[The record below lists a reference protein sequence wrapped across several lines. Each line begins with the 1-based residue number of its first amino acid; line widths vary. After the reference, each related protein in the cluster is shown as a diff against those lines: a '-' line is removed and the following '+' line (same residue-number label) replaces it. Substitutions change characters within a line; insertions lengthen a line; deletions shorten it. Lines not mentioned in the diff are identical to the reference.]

1 MKKINKNIFPEDFF
15 DSSNKTEN
23 ESQGKNKSKSKDHP
37 KLINPSN
44 TIKIIPN
51 EINVIKEEAFEE
63 SIEQFQLKKNNLK
76 IIIPDKSN
84 DELEP
89 STSGSSNV
97 KLSPNTL
104 SPLMGAGVDKNKFN
118 LYPNK
123 KNENIINE
131 NKEKEKEKDEEKYKI
146 TAHFIK
152 DDNSINSPRENKTL
166 IKRPST
172 PNTNRYEY
180 IYNPPL
186 TCDNKNQDKYVF
198 KYDFET
204 NKNGVIIPKEDSKF
218 HKIKR
223 QNLFKVGY
231 KNNNIIDSKKNNKI
245 NHASSKIGDIFGS
258 QCNSPRNN
266 SFVTLKN
273 NIKDKN
279 KNKIYNNNKFNKNN
293 NKINKLK
300 NNNNNNFNK
309 NKKQNSIKKQ
319 RASSMKTKNNKRD
332 KSSKKDLNELE
343 TEKPNIII
351 DNKEKKKNKSINN
364 NNVLSYLHENKL
376 SNVHNK
382 LKKEINNLFKILPED
397 FEKDPEI
404 KNNFEIIVKNIHG
417 IEDYINKNGK
427 KINLKKNKKF

>member
-104 SPLMGAGVDKNKFN
+104 SPLMCAGVDKNKFN

-131 NKEKEKEKDEEKYKI
+131 NKDKDKEKEKDEEKYKI

-172 PNTNRYEY
+172 PNTNRYKY

-245 NHASSKIGDIFGS
+245 NQVSSKIGDIFGS

-266 SFVTLKN
+266 SFVSLKN
-273 NIKDKN
+273 NINDKN

-309 NKKQNSIKKQ
+309 IKKQNSIKKQ

-351 DNKEKKKNKSINN
+351 DNK
-364 NNVLSYLHENKL
+364 
-376 SNVHNK
+376 
-382 LKKEINNLFKILPED
+382 
-397 FEKDPEI
+397 
-404 KNNFEIIVKNIHG
+404 
-417 IEDYINKNGK
+417 GK
-427 KINLKKNKKF
+427 KGTKRRKY